1 MSLRVA
7 FQGERGAYS
16 EEAVRACFGAAAEP
30 VPYRENADVGR
41 AVLAG
46 EVDCGLLPIENSL
59 AGSVVPT
66 YDVLAAEDLV
76 VVGEIV
82 LPIHHCL
89 LALPGTKLDGV
100 RRVLSHPVALAQC
113 RAFFQAH
120 PDIAAVPWYDTAGAA
135 RSVAE
140 AKDPA
145 DAALAS
151 RVAAEDYGLDILARN
166 LEDREDNQT
175 RFFILIRRG
184 KPLPPLPAGGSP
196 RTALLVDAADHA
208 GALVGL
214 LHPFANRGINL
225 SKLESRPGEAPWSYR
240 FFIEVDAPAD
250 DPEMRDALEA
260 ATRHASR
267 MHVLGSFRRWM
278 AEEKDRRP

>member
-1 MSLRVA
+1 MSDSLRVA
-7 FQGERGAYS
+7 FQGEPGAYS
-16 EEAVRACFGAAAEP
+16 EEAVRACFGALAVP
-30 VPYRENADVGR
+30 VPCRENADVGKL
-41 AVLAG
+41 VLDGA
-46 EVDCGLLPIENSL
+46 VDCGVLPIENSL
-59 AGSVVPT
+59 AGSVVAT

-89 LALPGTKLDGV
+89 LALPGTGLSGIQ
-100 RRVLSHPVALAQC
+100 RVLSHPVALAQC

-120 PDIAAVPWYDTAGAA
+120 PDIVALPWYDTAGAA

-140 AKDPA
+140 ARNPA

-151 RVAAEDYGLDILARN
+151 HVAAEDYRLDILARN

-175 RFFILIRRG
+175 RFFILVRRG
-184 KPLPPLPAGGSP
+184 NPLPPLPAGGSP
-196 RTALLVDAADHA
+196 RTALLVDAADRA

-225 SKLESRPGEAPWSYR
+225 SKLESRPGETPWSYR

-260 ATRHASR
+260 ATRHAAR
-267 MHVLGSFRRWM
+267 MHVLGSFRRWL
-278 AEEKDRRP
+278 AEGE

>member
-30 VPYRENADVGR
+30 LPYRENADVGR

-46 EVDCGLLPIENSL
+46 EVDCGVLPIENSL

-66 YDVLAAEDLV
+66 YDVLASEDLV
-76 VVGEIV
+76 VIGEIV

-89 LALPGTKLDGV
+89 LVVSGAELGSIK
-100 RRVLSHPVALAQC
+100 RVLSHPVALAQC
-113 RAFFQAH
+113 KEFFDAH
-120 PDIAAVPWYDTAGAA
+120 PEIAQVPWYDTAGAA
-135 RSVAE
+135 RAVAE
-140 AKDPA
+140 AGDPA

-151 RVAAEDYGLDILARN
+151 RVAGEDYGLSILQAN
-166 LEDREDNQT
+166 LEDRADNQT
-175 RFFILIRRG
+175 RFFVLLRRG
-184 KPLPPLPAGGSP
+184 AQAPPLPEGGSA
-196 RTALLVDAADHA
+196 RTALLIDSADHA

-225 SKLESRPGEAPWSYR
+225 SKLESRPGETPWSYR
-240 FFIEVDAPAD
+240 FFIEVDASTD
-250 DPEMRDALEA
+250 DPEMRDALQA
-260 ATRHASR
+260 ASRHAQR
-267 MHVLGSFRRWM
+267 MHVLGSFRRWK
-278 AEEKDRRP
+278 A

>member
-1 MSLRVA
+1 MSDSLRVA
-7 FQGERGAYS
+7 FQGELGAYS
-16 EEAVRACFGAAAEP
+16 EEATRACFGALARP
-30 VPYRENADVGR
+30 VPCRENADVGR
-41 AVLAG
+41 LVLDGA
-46 EVDCGLLPIENSL
+46 VDCGMLPIENSL
-59 AGSVVPT
+59 AGSVVAT

-89 LALPGTKLDGV
+89 LALPGTDIARV

-113 RAFFQAH
+113 RTFLQEH
-120 PDIAAVPWYDTAGAA
+120 PDVVAVPWYDTAGAA

-140 AKDPA
+140 ARNPA

-151 RVAAEDYGLDILARN
+151 RVAAEDYGLEILARN
-166 LEDREDNQT
+166 LEDRADNQT
-175 RFFILIRRG
+175 RFFILVRRG
-184 KPLPPLPAGGSP
+184 NPVPPLPEGGSP
-196 RTALLVDAADHA
+196 RTALLVDAADRA

-225 SKLESRPGEAPWSYR
+225 SKLESRPGETPWSYR

-250 DPEMRDALEA
+250 DPEMQEALEA
-260 ATRHASR
+260 ASRHAAR

-278 AEEKDRRP
+278 AEEP

>member
-1 MSLRVA
+1 MSDSLRVA
-7 FQGERGAYS
+7 FQGELGAYS
-16 EEAVRACFGAAAEP
+16 EEATRACFGALARP
-30 VPYRENADVGR
+30 VPCRENADVGR
-41 AVLAG
+41 LVLEG
-46 EVDCGLLPIENSL
+46 QVDCGLLPIENSL
-59 AGSVVPT
+59 AGSVVAT

-89 LALPGTKLDGV
+89 LALPGTDIDRV

-120 PDIAAVPWYDTAGAA
+120 PDILPVPWYDTAGAA

-140 AKDPA
+140 ARNPA

-151 RVAAEDYGLDILARN
+151 RVAAEDYGLEILARN
-166 LEDREDNQT
+166 LEDRADNQT
-175 RFFILIRRG
+175 RFFILVRRG
-184 KPLPPLPAGGSP
+184 NPLPPLPAGGSP
-196 RTALLVDAADHA
+196 RTALLVDAADRA

-225 SKLESRPGEAPWSYR
+225 SKLESRPGETPWSYR

-250 DPEMRDALEA
+250 DPEMQEALEA
-260 ATRHASR
+260 ATRHAAR

-278 AEEKDRRP
+278 AEEQ

>member
-1 MSLRVA
+1 MSDSLRVA
-7 FQGERGAYS
+7 FQGELGAYS
-16 EEAVRACFGAAAEP
+16 EEAVRAAFGDDAVP
-30 VPYRENADVGR
+30 VPCRENADVGKL
-41 AVLAG
+41 VLDE
-46 EVDCGLLPIENSL
+46 EVECGLLPIENSL
-59 AGSVVPT
+59 AGSVVAT
-66 YDVLAAEDLV
+66 YDVLSAEDLV

-89 LALPGTKLDGV
+89 LALPGTELAQLE
-100 RRVLSHPVALAQC
+100 RVLSHPVALVQC
-113 RAFFQAH
+113 RDFFQAH
-120 PDIAAVPWYDTAGAA
+120 PDIASVPWYDTAGAA

-140 AKDPA
+140 AGVPA

-151 RVAAEDYGLDILARN
+151 RVAAEEYGLQILERN
-166 LEDREDNQT
+166 LEDRADNQT

-184 KPLPPLPAGGSP
+184 HALPPLPEGGSP

-225 SKLESRPGEAPWSYR
+225 SKLESRPGDQAWSYR

-250 DPEMRDALEA
+250 DPEMREALEA
-260 ATRHASR
+260 ASRHAQR

-278 AEEKDRRP
+278 AEGK